1 MEQAIR
7 HADGTLITTSEYAA
21 IKATGRMIKMELLSL
36 PPSRDRRAKDR
47 QKTKTYFRTYYPKEW
62 DAALMKM
69 ETQQPLLALCAARW
83 KADHVLGNTLLV
95 KASADSDNDEAL
107 DNESDDDDKV
117 QISPESK
124 KRSAGRRPRK
134 KKKKRKTTCS
144 RGADAPN
151 DEEVVLT
158 TGDAGKLSVTRID
171 MG

>member
-1 MEQAIR
+1 
-7 HADGTLITTSEYAA
+7 
-21 IKATGRMIKMELLSL
+21 
-36 PPSRDRRAKDR
+36 
-47 QKTKTYFRTYYPKEW
+47 
-62 DAALMKM
+62 MKM

-124 KRSAGRRPRK
+124 KRSAGRRPRE
-134 KKKKRKTTCS
+134 KKKKRKTTRS

-158 TGDAGKLSVTRID
+158 TGDAGKLSVTHID